1 MARNAVQP
9 RSRVGNVGRMRRMPA
24 AKRSVTRLSR
34 RERPG
39 RLSTYDLSPPLLLR
53 VLTRVRIQG
62 RRQGYIYSPPISPVV
77 STPSG
82 RINRLFY
89 SSNVKSIL
97 HSRCPP
103 RRRRVYCTQRERE
116 RERGEDRRMRAMDVQ
131 NRSCISVYACVI
143 QPGLSLVIPNVAEC
157 GMKLVLN
164 PPRSDAVER
173 DPRPVTGCRT
183 FWYSGTWA
191 SAETRL
197 AGDINVIRERR
208 GDGVR
213 RLQFLFFHWR
223 HVE

>member
-1 MARNAVQP
+1 MPGRTEKKRGARWHGTPYNPVQGWETWAECAECRPQNAP
-9 RSRVGNVGRMRRMPA
+9 SRD
-24 AKRSVTRLSR
+24 SR
-34 RERPG
+34 GERERPG

-116 RERGEDRRMRAMDVQ
+116 REGRRSE
-131 NRSCISVYACVI
+131 N
-143 QPGLSLVIPNVAEC
+143 
-157 GMKLVLN
+157 
-164 PPRSDAVER
+164 
-173 DPRPVTGCRT
+173 
-183 FWYSGTWA
+183 
-191 SAETRL
+191 
-197 AGDINVIRERR
+197 AGDGRSKPIVYL
-208 GDGVR
+208 
-213 RLQFLFFHWR
+213 RLRLCDPTRSLPR
-223 HVE
+223 HT

>member
-197 AGDINVIRERR
+197 AGDINVIREREEETAFV
-208 GDGVR
+208 DYSFSFSIGVT
-213 RLQFLFFHWR
+213 
-223 HVE
+223 

>member
-103 RRRRVYCTQRERE
+103 RRRVYCTQRERE

>member
-103 RRRRVYCTQRERE
+103 RRRVYCTQRERE

-197 AGDINVIRERR
+197 AGDINVIREREEETAFVDYSFSFSI
-208 GDGVR
+208 GIT
-213 RLQFLFFHWR
+213 
-223 HVE
+223 

>member
-1 MARNAVQP
+1 
-9 RSRVGNVGRMRRMPA
+9 
-24 AKRSVTRLSR
+24 
-34 RERPG
+34 
-39 RLSTYDLSPPLLLR
+39 
-53 VLTRVRIQG
+53 
-62 RRQGYIYSPPISPVV
+62 
-77 STPSG
+77 
-82 RINRLFY
+82 
-89 SSNVKSIL
+89 
-97 HSRCPP
+97 
-103 RRRRVYCTQRERE
+103 
-116 RERGEDRRMRAMDVQ
+116 
-131 NRSCISVYACVI
+131 
-143 QPGLSLVIPNVAEC
+143 
-157 GMKLVLN
+157 MKLVLN